1 MEETPRYSV
10 QFSPLEERIAQED
23 PQLSTALFQLRS
35 AIGEADFEKYINSL
49 SSLRKVD
56 DHLLMIT
63 KKEMYRS
70 ILMGRFLPAIKACF
84 AVKFVRVVSQ

>member
-1 MEETPRYSV
+1 MEAMPRYSI

-23 PQLSTALFQLRS
+23 PQLSAALSQLR
-35 AIGEADFEKYINSL
+35 AVIGEADFEKYINSL

-63 KKEMYRS
+63 KREMYRS
-70 ILMGRFLPAIKACF
+70 ILIGNFLPVIKACF